1 MKQENK
7 KNSSY
12 NKIRNNLYA
21 NVKRHELTE
30 RKTFSI
36 VALSALVL
44 ASILL
49 FVAAMIES
57 GSKKEYIYVFGDTEQ
72 ELSEKLAFSDG
83 VQYIDMSA
91 LASFA
96 VWTTWTADLPST
108 ARLSALR
115 TEITPQK

>member
-49 FVAAMIES
+49 RVAENVYIFLFAARFYHS
-57 GSKKEYIYVFGDTEQ
+57 GDKEKY
-72 ELSEKLAFSDG
+72 
-83 VQYIDMSA
+83 
-91 LASFA
+91 
-96 VWTTWTADLPST
+96 
-108 ARLSALR
+108 
-115 TEITPQK
+115 